1 MQSSTETTHRSSPVD
16 RGVDAVASGPT
27 RDMTGSRPPRVRA
40 DISGIMWRRLL
51 ARLIDGFIVWW
62 VSLGVLFSVV
72 ATTWPRATLV
82 LSPSPWGEVFVF
94 TLITFGLG
102 MVYEVGFLSTTG
114 QTPGRLLTGI
124 RVVDIHTLGSPGRAQ
139 ALVRWSLPGLAGI
152 IPLWLGIIGT
162 LAGLGATG
170 YAGPERRDVMDLLA
184 ETRVV
189 RSSTRFSEG
198 YVPDPHETFSHEV
211 LRSALNRVI

>member
-1 MQSSTETTHRSSPVD
+1 MQSPIGVHEQRPGQDPVVDTTR
-16 RGVDAVASGPT
+16 SGPT
-27 RDMTGSRPPRVRA
+27 RDRIGARPPLGRP
-40 DISGIMWRRLL
+40 DTTGIMWRRLV

-62 VSLGVLFSVV
+62 LSLGLLLSVV

-94 TLITFGLG
+94 TAVAFVTG
-102 MVYEVGFLSTTG
+102 MIYEVGFLSTTG
-114 QTPGRLLTGI
+114 QTPGRLLTRI
-124 RVVDIHTLGSPGRAQ
+124 RVVDIHTLGSPGRTQ
-139 ALVRWSLPGLAGI
+139 AFVRWTLPGLAGL
-152 IPLWLGIIGT
+152 IPLWLGIIST
-162 LAGLGATG
+162 VLGLGSTG
-170 YAGPERRDVMDLLA
+170 YTGPERRDLMDRLA

-198 YVPDPHETFSHEV
+198 YVPDPHETYSHEV